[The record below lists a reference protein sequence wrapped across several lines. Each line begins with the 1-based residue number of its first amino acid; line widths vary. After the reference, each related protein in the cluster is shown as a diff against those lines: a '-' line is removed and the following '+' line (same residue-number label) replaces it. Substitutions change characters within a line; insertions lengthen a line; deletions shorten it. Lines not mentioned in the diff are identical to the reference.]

1 MIRHA
6 KPDDAAAIREIA
18 EASYARYVPR
28 IGRRPAPMDADVD
41 AQVGQGVLY
50 VYDDGKP
57 LGYIAFWPEGGA
69 MVLDAVG
76 VAPEASGRGIGKALI
91 GFCEA
96 EAARLELERISLYTN
111 AKMTENLSMYPHLG
125 YVETHRMVQDGFDRV
140 FFEKPVQPRST
151 STDPTE

>member
-1 MIRHA
+1 MIRQA

-28 IGRRPAPMDADVD
+28 IGRRPAPMDADID
-41 AQVGQGVLY
+41 AQIGQGVLY
-50 VYDDGKP
+50 VYDDAKP
-57 LGYIAFWPEGGA
+57 LGYIAFWPERGA

-96 EAARLELERISLYTN
+96 EAARLGLDRISLYTN

>member
-1 MIRHA
+1 MIRQA

-28 IGRRPAPMDADVD
+28 IGRRPAPMDADVE
-41 AQVGQGVLY
+41 AQIGQGVLY
-50 VYDDGKP
+50 VYDGAKP

-96 EAARLELERISLYTN
+96 EAARLGLERISLYTN

-151 STDPTE
+151 STEPTE